1 MDRPTV
7 ASGPKVSQIANL
19 FQRRPSE
26 MEIEP
31 VKDSQQ
37 VVSQVTRSE
46 SHSTRFNN
54 ARALFEKLGVE
65 NPTPRPAALSLRLS
79 NSSSREDNLCGAG
92 DEPADG
98 DRTPSPKRNK
108 YPVSNGLA
116 KRDPTK
122 IHNTSRNKVEKPEK
136 PEKPERKF
144 NSKELI
150 EKQKNWTSHFTKTR
164 STRFNS
170 DPNRCDII
178 RAVPTAVH
186 YPVQEMPPIPLT
198 ASPVPSSPAPIAV
211 STPPPPPPIS
221 AREMQRNHIHSRSV
235 DSTVQQQQQQ
245 QQPKIPPSPP
255 VRHVSLTSAS
265 TNSKVPDVKPRLTS
279 QTSVPASPP
288 PPVQLPPVPVSRGP
302 LPNSPVHHSANNPL
316 DHAAKITDIQE
327 KRKRSIEMI
336 DSGIASPPVEYAQ
349 VKKHSIDLVTSTT
362 SAQAIS
368 SSPSPALSASSPP
381 SSPTHTE
388 DEKQEIEPNEKTDLY
403 DEIITEC
410 KYNTNSYI
418 ITNY

>member
-1 MDRPTV
+1 MERPTV

-31 VKDSQQ
+31 VKDSQPIA
-37 VVSQVTRSE
+37 SQVTRSE

-79 NSSSREDNLCGAG
+79 NSNSREDNLCGAG
-92 DEPADG
+92 DEPTDG

-178 RAVPTAVH
+178 RAVPNALH
-186 YPVQEMPPIPLT
+186 YPVQEIPHVPLNASAVAPIPT
-198 ASPVPSSPAPIAV
+198 AIVPNLMAPL
-211 STPPPPPPIS
+211 PPPPTS
-221 AREMQRNHIHSRSV
+221 AREIQRNHQHSRSV
-235 DSTVQQQQQQ
+235 DSTVQQQQH
-245 QQPKIPPSPP
+245 QPKIPPSPP

-288 PPVQLPPVPVSRGP
+288 PAQLPPVPLSRGP
-302 LPNSPVHHSANNPL
+302 LPISPIHTTLNNPM

-349 VKKHSIDLVTSTT
+349 VKKHSIDLVTSIT
-362 SAQAIS
+362 SVQAIS

-388 DEKQEIEPNEKTDLY
+388 DEKQEIEGNEKTDLY

-410 KYNTNSYI
+410 KYKTHSFYA
-418 ITNY
+418 